1 MDVAQII
8 EAKLRE
14 NLTIDHLTVLNQS
27 DQHRGHGGSPGTGQ
41 SHFEAIVVSN
51 DFEGVGKVQR
61 QRKIY
66 QILQAEMAG
75 PIHALAL
82 TTLTP
87 AEFKQRAS
95 S

>member
-1 MDVAQII
+1 MDVAKII

-14 NLTIDHLTVLNQS
+14 NLSIDQLTVLNQS

-41 SHFEAIVVSN
+41 SHFEAIVISS
-51 DFEGVGKVQR
+51 DFEGVCKVQR
-61 QRKIY
+61 QRKVY

-87 AEFKQRAS
+87 EEYKARG
-95 S
+95 